1 MAIISNIT
9 IKYENWVNKNYGS
22 PLGKKGLYNDDVSCP
37 TISPDFYM
45 EFIYPVEKK
54 LEEEYGGFSYWHSCG
69 NCDELLKS
77 IRGLNIDTMNLS
89 MVGDIEK
96 YIKILGNDKA
106 YEICVHPINHVL
118 NADTI
123 TMFERTE
130 KIISICDKENLHSYS
145 IIASALEG
153 TGKNNIISDLKQ
165 IFKCLEITCKKV
177 NNI

>member
-9 IKYENWVNKNYGS
+9 IKYENRVNKNYGS